1 MRTMPNNPP
10 AAATASFGVSLLT
23 SMLRSW
29 RGALGARPI
38 KPATWLFLDIE
49 DAVDG
54 ARLGWG
60 PEIADLH
67 GRLARLA
74 ASIDRSACHG
84 VQPRGTAFRMSFETR
99 RPQELQAV
107 LVRAIEREA
116 MAPFANILMGSSA
129 DASDTRQVWRG
140 GGEDLDTP

>member
-1 MRTMPNNPP
+1 MQNPP
-10 AAATASFGVSLLT
+10 VAATASFGLSLVM

-29 RGALGARPI
+29 RGAWGARAVA
-38 KPATWLFLDIE
+38 PATWLFLDIE

-54 ARLGWG
+54 ARMGWG

-67 GRLARLA
+67 RRLARLA

-107 LVRAIEREA
+107 LVRAIQREA
-116 MAPFANILMGSSA
+116 VAPFAEILMGSSA

-140 GGEDLDTP
+140 GGDDLETP